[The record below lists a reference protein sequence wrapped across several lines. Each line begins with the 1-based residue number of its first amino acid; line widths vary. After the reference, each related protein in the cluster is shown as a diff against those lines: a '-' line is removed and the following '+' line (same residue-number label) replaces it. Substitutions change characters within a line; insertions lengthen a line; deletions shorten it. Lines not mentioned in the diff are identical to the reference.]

1 MKEYNNSA
9 LYVMYGIE
17 GERFLSLRQFFEYLQ
32 ECSHN
37 KHGEYLKVSTAAE
50 LLAYRSPA
58 FVNFIKGWINQSE
71 SWYKLL
77 NIFKRSYTLL
87 PNEKVVIEDI
97 LIGYTT
103 NVNPAS
109 LPDPIP
115 LDDKG
120 MSRESIQRRDSIV
133 VGYTI
138 LRFIAARGINNAV
151 GERALLLGDSLR
163 EIEEEEPI
171 GTKVTNKLKETYV
184 DIKKLASEM
193 ASGF

>member
-1 MKEYNNSA
+1 MREDNNSA
-9 LYVMYGIE
+9 LYLMYGIE

-32 ECSHN
+32 ECSRN
-37 KHGEYLKVSTAAE
+37 KHGDYLKVSTASE

-58 FVNFIKGWINQSE
+58 FVNFIRGWINQSE

-87 PNEKVVIEDI
+87 PNEKIVIEDI

-103 NVNPAS
+103 DTDPS
-109 LPDPIP
+109 LLPDPIP
-115 LDDKG
+115 LDDAN
-120 MSRESIQRRDSIV
+120 MSRQAIERRDSIV

-138 LRFIAARGINNAV
+138 LRFIAARGVTNAV
-151 GERALLLGDSLR
+151 GSRALLLGDSLK
-163 EIEEEEPI
+163 EIEEQEPI
-171 GTKVTNKLKETYV
+171 GTKVTSKLKETYV